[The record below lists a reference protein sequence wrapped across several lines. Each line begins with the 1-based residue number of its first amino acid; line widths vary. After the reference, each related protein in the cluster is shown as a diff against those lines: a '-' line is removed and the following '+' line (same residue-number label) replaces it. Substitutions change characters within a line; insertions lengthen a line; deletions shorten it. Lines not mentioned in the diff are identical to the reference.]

1 MYLHVRIAGP
11 VAKVKGALPPH
22 HAARNDGAMDH
33 PGTDSLPSTL
43 LPDPDTGLIFAR
55 ILDGNGGSRAIDWDA
70 AARWCPTGG
79 ETLWMHL
86 DRTVE
91 SVDDWLRDE
100 IGISEAT
107 VEALVSNQT
116 RPRAFREA
124 DSLIAVLR
132 GINFNPGAE
141 PEDMITLQIWAR
153 ADRVITL
160 RRRILQ
166 APRDILDQLERGAG
180 PRSAGDLVTEI
191 VEQLVAKMG
200 GSIVDMNERIDE
212 LEEEEDDTEVEDVLD
227 VIATIRRNCL
237 GLKRHMS
244 PQHEALMQIA
254 RDPPEW
260 MSAANSRDIRETIDQ
275 LKRYLEDIDVSK
287 ESVLVLQ
294 DDINNRAANRSN
306 HTMYMLSIVAAIFLP
321 LSFVTGLLGINV
333 GGVPGVND
341 PQAFW
346 KTMFLLGGVLAVQLL
361 IFRRLRWL

>member
-1 MYLHVRIAGP
+1 MMQTDADT
-11 VAKVKGALPPH
+11 LPP
-22 HAARNDGAMDH
+22 M
-33 PGTDSLPSTL
+33 LV
-43 LPDPDTGLIFAR
+43 PDRDTGLIFAR
-55 ILDGNGGSRAIDWDA
+55 VIDGKGGARPIDWAEAGQWSA
-70 AARWCPTGG
+70 APG

-100 IGISEAT
+100 LGISEAT

-116 RPRAFREA
+116 RPRAFREG
-124 DSLIAVLR
+124 DTLIAVLR

-141 PEDMITLQIWAR
+141 PEDMVTLQIWAK

-166 APRDILDQLERGAG
+166 APRDVLDQLHRGAG
-180 PRSAGDLVTEI
+180 PSSAGDLVTEI
-191 VEQLVAKMG
+191 VEQLVATMG

-212 LEEEEDDTEVEDVLD
+212 LEEDEDDLDVEEVLD

-254 RDPPEW
+254 RDPPNW
-260 MSAANSRDIRETIDQ
+260 MSDANSRDIRETIDR

-333 GGVPGVND
+333 GGLPGVHD
-341 PQAFW
+341 PDAFW
-346 KTMFLLGGVLAVQLL
+346 VTVAILAGLLGIQLML
-361 IFRRLRWL
+361 FRRLRWL

>member
-1 MYLHVRIAGP
+1 MLV
-11 VAKVKGALPPH
+11 
-22 HAARNDGAMDH
+22 
-33 PGTDSLPSTL
+33 
-43 LPDPDTGLIFAR
+43 PDRDTGLIFAR
-55 ILDGNGGSRAIDWDA
+55 VIDGKGGARPIDWAEAGQWSA
-70 AARWCPTGG
+70 APG

-100 IGISEAT
+100 LGISEAT

-116 RPRAFREA
+116 RPRAFREG
-124 DSLIAVLR
+124 DTLIAVLR

-141 PEDMITLQIWAR
+141 PEDMVTLQIWAK

-166 APRDILDQLERGAG
+166 APRDVLDQLHRGAG
-180 PRSAGDLVTEI
+180 PSSAGDLVTEI
-191 VEQLVAKMG
+191 VEQLVATMG

-212 LEEEEDDTEVEDVLD
+212 LEEDEDDLDVEEVLD

-254 RDPPEW
+254 RDPPNW
-260 MSAANSRDIRETIDQ
+260 MSDANSRDIRETIDR

-333 GGVPGVND
+333 GGLPGVHD
-341 PQAFW
+341 PDAFW
-346 KTMFLLGGVLAVQLL
+346 VTVAILAGLLGIQLML
-361 IFRRLRWL
+361 FRRLRWL